1 LAVCGLWLGD
11 PWSPDSELRT
21 VDSGQRTP
29 DNGQRTAAAV
39 GVGGDPCE
47 FEKCLAVTKPFFH
60 LDSGGVGGCDWGY
73 GVWTGPEGGGAS
85 GAERADR
92 NPAKRG
98 SSRPQSHYCKRA
110 RLAAT
115 FHGTFMRLAP
125 TFSFPAFSII
135 REK

>member
-1 LAVCGLWLGD
+1 VAGRPLV
-11 PWSPDSELRT
+11 
-21 VDSGQRTP
+21 SGQRVT
-29 DNGQRTAAAV
+29 DSGLRTTDTGQRTAAAV

-98 SSRPQSHYCKRA
+98 SSRPQSHYCKGPGWQLLSMA
-110 RLAAT
+110 LLCAWPQ
-115 FHGTFMRLAP
+115 L
-125 TFSFPAFSII
+125 FPFPPFQ
-135 REK
+135 